1 MRRSHFNL
9 QKVLWRSVD
18 LVKGL
23 LAGIWHGLH
32 DASMETVSG
41 RRGGGRGRRRRGL
54 LALVGAVAVVVATA
68 ALIRRIGTVGAGS
81 RRRFGGVRG

>member
-9 QKVLWRSVD
+9 QKVLGRSVD

-32 DASMETVSG
+32 DASMEMASG
-41 RRGGGRGRRRRGL
+41 RRGGGGGRGRRGL
-54 LALVGAVAVVVATA
+54 LALVGAVATA
-68 ALIRRIGTVGAGS
+68 ALVRRVGTVGAGS
-81 RRRFGGVRG
+81 